1 MRTRIEFMRVNKI
14 KPMYERS
21 RINVKVEGGS
31 FLTFPRDLL
40 KHIASISFTRVKFIC
55 VAHVKITRQLKS
67 VLRVNRETIAFFL
80 NFFNKW
86 KAINIRR
93 NS

>member
-21 RINVKVEGGS
+21 RINVKVERGS
-31 FLTFPRDLL
+31 FLTFTRDLL